1 MILNWKW
8 ISLLIYLCITILNIR
23 LYYFF
28 ILVWS
33 NQLRCV
39 TSLTIFGVFVPFD
52 PFFRAWFVTIWYS
65 FVGSVYVALVYQVIR
80 FFVWPV
86 WSSLGHH
93 SLYLEH
99 DVLWSDSGQSCYLAP
114 LFPVRL
120 LASFCLRFSFPCVFH
135 HQITRAAT
143 TPTTYFYTILNN
155 IHECGR
161 KKPSALSIRNNA
173 YGR

>member
-23 LYYFF
+23 LYYFLSLF
-28 ILVWS
+28 EVINSVGWQVWPSLVY
-33 NQLRCV
+33 L
-39 TSLTIFGVFVPFD
+39 SLLS

-99 DVLWSDSGQSCYLAP
+99 DVLWSDSGQYCYLAP

-120 LASFCLRFSFPCVFH
+120 LTSFCSRFSFPCVS
-135 HQITRAAT
+135 T
-143 TPTTYFYTILNN
+143 T
-155 IHECGR
+155 
-161 KKPSALSIRNNA
+161 KS
-173 YGR
+173 